1 MRVVATLEQLGQP
14 ESGPCCYVDRA
25 FSVWNSGDGLGGTSV
40 WGRPDAAV
48 AQAYVDSLAA
58 VLAQPE
64 SHPRVLVSDF
74 RGLERVDPDAFE
86 VVHGYIHDN
95 APAITALRA
104 REVVLRPG
112 GAVGSLVAGFYEVA
126 PRVSDVRLFADPI
139 DAGAWLGRPDL
150 VDYLAQVDAARDS
163 EQTPT
168 RALRALLARQPVP
181 TVAAAARALGMSAR
195 SLQRHLRGDQTSFRD
210 ELRDARLRRARA
222 LLRDGVKLAAI
233 AAEIGFATPQHF
245 ATWFKR
251 QTGVS
256 PSDWR
261 KGAGA

>member
-1 MRVVATLEQLGQP
+1 MRVVATLEQLAQL
-14 ESGPCCYVDRA
+14 ERAPCCYVGRA
-25 FSVWNSGDGLGGTSV
+25 FSVWNSGDGLAGTSV
-40 WGRPDAAV
+40 WGRPDADS
-48 AQAYVDSLAA
+48 AQAYVDSMAA
-58 VLAQPE
+58 VLAHPE
-64 SHPRVLVSDF
+64 LHPRVLVSDF
-74 RGLERVDPDAFE
+74 RGLEQVEPDAFE
-86 VVHGYIHDN
+86 VVHRYIRDN
-95 APAITALRA
+95 APAISALRA

-112 GAVGSLVAGFYEVA
+112 GAIGSLVAGFYQVA
-126 PRVSDVRLFADPI
+126 PRVSDLGLFADPVE
-139 DAGAWLGRPDL
+139 AGAWLGRPDL
-150 VDYLAQVDAARDS
+150 VDYLAQLDAARDR

-168 RALRALLARQPVP
+168 RALRVLLARQPVP

-222 LLRDGVKLAAI
+222 QLRDGVKLAAI
-233 AAEIGFATPQHF
+233 AADIGFATPQHF

-261 KGAGA
+261 NGAGA